1 MNASSSNVHIRVL
14 AASTGVCYP
23 ITLPFNELTI
33 QNIQRHL
40 AAVIPK
46 DDQILLLGPP
56 YKVPKDHTLRS
67 SETLASLQIGDVED
81 DPTKLDTS
89 APPPLPSSSSLT
101 DNNRTNIR
109 RKPILG
115 TTEKTGSRRLFL
127 FSKRALSDSAPDP
140 VPCTLS
146 PMDVHVPDVPDP
158 SPIVYNNSSSSEPPP
173 PLHVALSMYERSFML
188 HLCQGRAYADAADLR
203 LEACRNCILEQEV
216 MVRALRAAV
225 SNLSDHWNNAT
236 RTRADFTTLY
246 LEKSDEHGKILNG
259 LDGVLEDLSKI
270 PLHKELKTIARMNG
284 RVMETLMDT
293 VPVER
298 EKRWAGQCQTSYSR
312 LQGLYEEL
320 KVEFDN
326 LVSSSNREEESK
338 SDLESEELVK
348 ALDDEVEQIMVGLRN
363 EQANR
368 LNRLTNDHIEVVNV
382 VLNAVQDGTKIQ
394 AAFDTLESMSKASSN
409 ILPSMQ
415 EDDLK
420 LKSIM
425 IKVAEAKT
433 SAMKRMNVRLRQI
446 SLAQL
451 KIQRLL
457 KGVSG
462 LRAALVQQ
470 CEDMTHLEHVF
481 ELTSAYRSF
490 VSEIKRRRSYGEAVT
505 AIANA
510 MFDRL
515 AKMRNDEV
523 KSRERFLRG
532 PGRHLMPSFFDIFVP
547 TLATQP
553 PLFAAQLPGMVEID
567 SLPNFSDEENSF
579 SSNTPVQRNISS
591 GQEERNDASSLT
603 DSVPQ
608 TDNDDNEIMGSMSR
622 LCVGSKDDTFPDKPL
637 VVCAEGQ
644 SGEDITMNSENDV
657 NRMDQLAENK
667 TLAYENAVLRQAVQ
681 ELSGKSPQA
690 YIDVATTNLND
701 SNQKDVGQS
710 LSIQE
715 EINLMKKELEST
727 RTQLEKAN
735 AALAEIKSDDDVGKL
750 CDKISHSSFQVGDVA
765 LFMPTGKKVSGRK
778 TYLAFHS
785 NCPHRYLSTDNI
797 ESNPDYVLGRI
808 IHQEELI
815 AGALGTDKNPHGL
828 RVGTKFWILTVEVL
842 KGH

>member
-1 MNASSSNVHIRVL
+1 M
-14 AASTGVCYP
+14 
-23 ITLPFNELTI
+23 
-33 QNIQRHL
+33 
-40 AAVIPK
+40 
-46 DDQILLLGPP
+46 
-56 YKVPKDHTLRS
+56 
-67 SETLASLQIGDVED
+67 ED
-81 DPTKLDTS
+81 DPTYLEASVTSPSTDT
-89 APPPLPSSSSLT
+89 
-101 DNNRTNIR
+101 NNNNIR

-140 VPCTLS
+140 VPCSLS
-146 PMDVHVPDVPDP
+146 PMEVHVPNVPDP
-158 SPIVYNNSSSSEPPP
+158 SPIVYNNSSEPSP
-173 PLHVALSMYERSFML
+173 PLHEALSIYERRFML

-203 LEACRNCILEQEV
+203 LEACRNCILEQAV

-236 RTRADFTTLY
+236 RTRAEFTTLY

-270 PLHKELKTIARMNG
+270 PLHKELKAIARMNG

-298 EKRWAGQCQTSYSR
+298 EKRWAAQCQTSYSR

-320 KVEFDN
+320 KGEFEN
-326 LVSSSNREEESK
+326 LVSSSNREEEAK

-348 ALDDEVEQIMVGLRN
+348 ALDNEVEQVMVGLRN
-363 EQANR
+363 EQAKR
-368 LNRLTNDHIEVVNV
+368 LNQLTNDHIEVVNV
-382 VLNAVQDGTKIQ
+382 VLNAVQDGTRIQ
-394 AAFDTLESMSKASSN
+394 AAFTTLESMSKASAN

-420 LKSIM
+420 LRRIM
-425 IKVAEAKT
+425 INVAEAKT
-433 SAMKRMNVRLRQI
+433 AAMKRMNVRLRQI

-481 ELTSAYRSF
+481 ELTAAYRSF

-515 AKMRNDEV
+515 TKMRNDEV

-553 PLFAAQLPGMVEID
+553 PLFTTQLPGMVEID

-579 SSNTPVQRNISS
+579 SSSTPVQRNISS

-608 TDNDDNEIMGSMSR
+608 TDYDDNEIMGSMSR
-622 LCVGSKDDTFPDKPL
+622 LCVGNKDDTAPDKPL
-637 VVCAEGQ
+637 VVSTEGQ
-644 SGEDITMNSENDV
+644 SGEDITMNSQNDV
-657 NRMDQLAENK
+657 NRVEQLAENK

-690 YIDVATTNLND
+690 YIDQAASLND
-701 SNQKDVGQS
+701 SNQKDAGQS
-710 LSIQE
+710 VSIQE
-715 EINLMKKELEST
+715 EIELMKRELEST
-727 RTQLEKAN
+727 KAQLEKAN
-735 AALAEIKSDDDVGKL
+735 TALAEVKSDDNVGKP

-765 LFMPTGKKVSGRK
+765 LFMPTGKKVGGRK

-808 IHQEELI
+808 LHQEELI

>member
-1 MNASSSNVHIRVL
+1 M
-14 AASTGVCYP
+14 
-23 ITLPFNELTI
+23 
-33 QNIQRHL
+33 
-40 AAVIPK
+40 
-46 DDQILLLGPP
+46 
-56 YKVPKDHTLRS
+56 
-67 SETLASLQIGDVED
+67 ED
-81 DPTKLDTS
+81 DPTYLEASVTSPSTDT
-89 APPPLPSSSSLT
+89 
-101 DNNRTNIR
+101 NNNNIR

-140 VPCTLS
+140 VPCSLS
-146 PMDVHVPDVPDP
+146 PMEVHVPNVPDP
-158 SPIVYNNSSSSEPPP
+158 SPIVYNNSSEPSP
-173 PLHVALSMYERSFML
+173 PLHEALSIYERRFML

-203 LEACRNCILEQEV
+203 LEACRNCILEQAV

-236 RTRADFTTLY
+236 RTRAEFTTMY

-270 PLHKELKTIARMNG
+270 PLHKELKAIARMNG

-298 EKRWAGQCQTSYSR
+298 EKRWAAQCQTSYSR

-320 KVEFDN
+320 KGEFEN
-326 LVSSSNREEESK
+326 LVSSSNREEEAK

-348 ALDDEVEQIMVGLRN
+348 ALDNEVEQVMVGLRN
-363 EQANR
+363 DQAKR
-368 LNRLTNDHIEVVNV
+368 LNQLTNDHIEVVNV
-382 VLNAVQDGTKIQ
+382 VLNAVQDGTRIQ
-394 AAFDTLESMSKASSN
+394 AAFTTLESMSKASAN

-420 LKSIM
+420 LRSIM

-433 SAMKRMNVRLRQI
+433 AAMKRMNVRLRQI

-481 ELTSAYRSF
+481 ELTAAYRSF

-515 AKMRNDEV
+515 TKMRNDEV

-553 PLFAAQLPGMVEID
+553 PLFTTQLPGMVEID

-579 SSNTPVQRNISS
+579 SSSTPVQRNISS

-608 TDNDDNEIMGSMSR
+608 TDYDDNEIMGSMSR
-622 LCVGSKDDTFPDKPL
+622 LCVGNKDDTAPDKPL
-637 VVCAEGQ
+637 VVSTEGQ
-644 SGEDITMNSENDV
+644 SGEDITMNSQNDV
-657 NRMDQLAENK
+657 NRVEQLAENK

-690 YIDVATTNLND
+690 YIDQATNLND
-701 SNQKDVGQS
+701 SNQRDAEQS
-710 LSIQE
+710 VSIQE
-715 EINLMKKELEST
+715 EIELMKRELEFT
-727 RTQLEKAN
+727 KAQLEKTN
-735 AALAEIKSDDDVGKL
+735 TALAEVKSDDNVGKP

-765 LFMPTGKKVSGRK
+765 LFMPTGKKVGGRK

-808 IHQEELI
+808 LHQEELI

>member
-1 MNASSSNVHIRVL
+1 MTFLHR
-14 AASTGVCYP
+14 
-23 ITLPFNELTI
+23 I

-56 YKVPKDHTLRS
+56 YKVPKDQTLRS
-67 SETLASLQIGDVED
+67 SETLAALQIGDMED
-81 DPTKLDTS
+81 DPTYLEESVTS
-89 APPPLPSSSSLT
+89 PT
-101 DNNRTNIR
+101 TGTNTNNNNSNIR
-109 RKPILG
+109 RRPILG

-127 FSKRALSDSAPDP
+127 FSKRALSDSAPEP
-140 VPCTLS
+140 VPCSLS
-146 PMDVHVPDVPDP
+146 PMDVQIPNVPDP
-158 SPIVYNNSSSSEPPP
+158 SPIVYNNSSEPSP
-173 PLHVALSMYERSFML
+173 PLHEALSIYERRFML

-203 LEACRNCILEQEV
+203 LEASRNCILEQAV

-236 RTRADFTTLY
+236 RTRAEFTTLY
-246 LEKSDEHGKILNG
+246 LEKSEEHRKILNG
-259 LDGVLEDLSKI
+259 LDGVLEDLSQI
-270 PLHKELKTIARMNG
+270 PLHKELKAIARMNG

-298 EKRWAGQCQTSYSR
+298 EKRWAAQCQTSFSR
-312 LQGLYEEL
+312 LQVLYDEL
-320 KVEFDN
+320 KGEFEN
-326 LVSSSNREEESK
+326 LISSSNREEEAK
-338 SDLESEELVK
+338 SDLESEDLVK
-348 ALDDEVEQIMVGLRN
+348 ALDEEVEQVMVGLRN
-363 EQANR
+363 EQAKR
-368 LNRLTNDHIEVVNV
+368 LNQLTNDHIEVVNV
-382 VLNAVQDGTKIQ
+382 VLNAVQDGTRIQ
-394 AAFDTLESMSKASSN
+394 AAFTTLESMSKASAN

-420 LKSIM
+420 LRNVM
-425 IKVAEAKT
+425 VKVAEAKT

-462 LRAALVQQ
+462 LRSALVQQ

-481 ELTSAYRSF
+481 ELASAYRSF

-515 AKMRNDEV
+515 TKMRNDEV

-553 PLFAAQLPGMVEID
+553 PLFTAQLPGMVEID
-567 SLPNFSDEENSF
+567 SIPNFGDEVNSF
-579 SSNTPVQRNISS
+579 SSSTPVQRNISS
-591 GQEERNDASSLT
+591 GQEEKNDASSLT

-608 TDNDDNEIMGSMSR
+608 TDNDDNEAMGSMSR
-622 LCVGSKDDTFPDKPL
+622 LCVGSKDESATDKPL
-637 VVCAEGQ
+637 VVSTEGQ
-644 SGEDITMNSENDV
+644 SGEDITMNSQNDG
-657 NRMDQLAENK
+657 NRVEQLAENK

-681 ELSGKSPQA
+681 ELSGKSPQT
-690 YIDVATTNLND
+690 YIDDAVNQND
-701 SNQKDVGQS
+701 FSQRNAGQT

-715 EINLMKKELEST
+715 EIELMKRELEST
-727 RTQLEKAN
+727 RAQLENAN
-735 AALAEIKSDDDVGKL
+735 SALAEIKSDDNVGKL

-765 LFMPTGKKVSGRK
+765 LFMPTGKKVGGRK

-797 ESNPDYVLGRI
+797 ENNPDYVLGRI
-808 IHQEELI
+808 IHQEELT
-815 AGALGTDKNPHGL
+815 AGALGTDTNPHGL

>member
-1 MNASSSNVHIRVL
+1 M
-14 AASTGVCYP
+14 
-23 ITLPFNELTI
+23 E
-33 QNIQRHL
+33 
-40 AAVIPK
+40 
-46 DDQILLLGPP
+46 
-56 YKVPKDHTLRS
+56 
-67 SETLASLQIGDVED
+67 
-81 DPTKLDTS
+81 
-89 APPPLPSSSSLT
+89 
-101 DNNRTNIR
+101 
-109 RKPILG
+109 
-115 TTEKTGSRRLFL
+115 
-127 FSKRALSDSAPDP
+127 
-140 VPCTLS
+140 
-146 PMDVHVPDVPDP
+146 VHVPNVPDP
-158 SPIVYNNSSSSEPPP
+158 SPIVYNNSSEPSP
-173 PLHVALSMYERSFML
+173 PLHEALSIYERRFML

-203 LEACRNCILEQEV
+203 LEACRNCILEQAV

-236 RTRADFTTLY
+236 RTRAEFTTLY

-270 PLHKELKTIARMNG
+270 PLHKELKAIARMNG

-298 EKRWAGQCQTSYSR
+298 EKRWAAQCQTSYSR

-320 KVEFDN
+320 KGEFEN
-326 LVSSSNREEESK
+326 LVSSSNREEEAK

-348 ALDDEVEQIMVGLRN
+348 ALDNEVEQVMVGLRN
-363 EQANR
+363 EQAKR
-368 LNRLTNDHIEVVNV
+368 LNQLTNDHIEVVNV
-382 VLNAVQDGTKIQ
+382 VLNAVQDGTRIQ
-394 AAFDTLESMSKASSN
+394 AAFTTLESMSKASAN

-420 LKSIM
+420 LRRIM
-425 IKVAEAKT
+425 INVAEAKT
-433 SAMKRMNVRLRQI
+433 AAMKRMNVRLRQI

-481 ELTSAYRSF
+481 ELTAAYRSF

-515 AKMRNDEV
+515 TKMRNDEV

-553 PLFAAQLPGMVEID
+553 PLFTTQLPGMVEID

-579 SSNTPVQRNISS
+579 SSSTPVQRNISS

-608 TDNDDNEIMGSMSR
+608 TDYDDNEIMGSMSR
-622 LCVGSKDDTFPDKPL
+622 LCVGNKDDTAPDKPL
-637 VVCAEGQ
+637 VVSTEGQ
-644 SGEDITMNSENDV
+644 SGEDITMNSQNDV
-657 NRMDQLAENK
+657 NRVEQLAENK

-690 YIDVATTNLND
+690 YIDQAASLND
-701 SNQKDVGQS
+701 SNQKDAGQS
-710 LSIQE
+710 VSIQE
-715 EINLMKKELEST
+715 EIELMKRELEST
-727 RTQLEKAN
+727 KAQLEKAN
-735 AALAEIKSDDDVGKL
+735 TALAEVKSDDNVGKP

-765 LFMPTGKKVSGRK
+765 LFMPTGKKVGGRK

-808 IHQEELI
+808 LHQEELI